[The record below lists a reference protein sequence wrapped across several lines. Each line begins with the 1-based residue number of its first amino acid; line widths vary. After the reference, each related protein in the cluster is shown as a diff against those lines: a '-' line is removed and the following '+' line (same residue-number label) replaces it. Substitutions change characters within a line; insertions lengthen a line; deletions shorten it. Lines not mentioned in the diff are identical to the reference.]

1 MLDGEVEAE
10 ANRSGWSVKR
20 GGCGWRKPMK
30 GELGGAGP
38 FRGVVA
44 EAEGDVVVRLEGR
57 PWWEAE
63 RAKKQER
70 EESRANFERGRR

>member
-1 MLDGEVEAE
+1 MAKLKQRQIVQDGVLKEVA
-10 ANRSGWSVKR
+10 AVGV
-20 GGCGWRKPMK
+20 KPMK

-44 EAEGDVVVRLEGR
+44 EAEDDLVVRLEGR